1 MSYLGIIGTS
11 RSGGQTAQLVREVF
25 SGLDDGQIIDLN
37 ALNIGYFDYDY
48 GNQGDDF
55 LPIAQ
60 MMMRAETIV
69 LASPV
74 YWYTMSAQMKAFI
87 DRFNDLT
94 GPYKPLGKRLAGK
107 RLYLVATGAQPTV
120 PNSFDQPF
128 VDLAN
133 YFDMRWGGMLYQQ
146 VRSESD
152 DIIANSEISAF
163 AQTVKSPID
172 LREAMLSI

>member
-25 SGLDDGQIIDLN
+25 SELDDGQIIDLN
-37 ALNIGYFDYDY
+37 AMNIGYFDYDY

-74 YWYTMSAQMKAFI
+74 YWYSMSAQMKAFI

-107 RLYLVATGAQPTV
+107 RLYLVATGGQPTV
-120 PNSFDQPF
+120 PKSFDQPF
-128 VDLAN
+128 IDLAN

-146 VRSESD
+146 MRFD
-152 DIIANSEISAF
+152 DLAVATNRETADF
-163 AQTVKSPID
+163 AQSVKSPID